1 MSPGSFD
8 QLAREPIFVIGS
20 ARSGTTWISD
30 ILAAHPLVA
39 RIHESWLF
47 TSNNGVGALFTS
59 AHWPARPSGLGNLL
73 ERADVVKYVRTT
85 VIQIMSHALQPH
97 HRYLVEKSPNHI
109 YAIPLIQEI
118 FPDALFI
125 HALRD
130 GRDVCVSVRAAAQSW
145 SSDWQKTFGASISA
159 TAKAWKAETQLA
171 EANAKQLRHQFL
183 QIRYEDLAA
192 NPFENYRRIFDF
204 CGIPYTE
211 QHLEQIY
218 QSTDFKQNYPPDER
232 GFRRGGRV
240 GDWHK
245 RFSLIDALIF
255 NYYAGD
261 RLITLGYEK
270 DRFWLPDIGLRKNNQ
285 PQ

>member
-47 TSNNGVGALFTS
+47 TPNNGVGALFTD
-59 AHWPARPSGLGNLL
+59 AHWPSRPSGLGNLL
-73 ERADVVKYVRTT
+73 ERAEVVRHVRAM
-85 VIQIMSHALQPH
+85 VIQMMSHALQPH
-97 HRYLVEKSPNHI
+97 HRYLVEKSPNHT
-109 YAIPLIQEI
+109 YAVPLIQEI
-118 FPDALFI
+118 FPNALFI

-130 GRDVCVSVRAAAQSW
+130 GRDVCVSVQAAAHSW
-145 SSDWQKTFGASISA
+145 SPNWKQTFGASISA
-159 TAKAWKAETQLA
+159 TAKTWKAETQIA
-171 EANAKQLRHQFL
+171 ETNAKQLQRQFL
-183 QIRYEDLAA
+183 QIRYENLAS

-204 CGIPYTE
+204 CGISYTDYL
-211 QHLEQIY
+211 LETIY
-218 QSTDFKQNYPPDER
+218 QSTDFKQNYTPDET

-245 RFSLIDALIF
+245 RFSLIDAVTF
-255 NYYAGD
+255 NYFAGD
-261 RLITLGYEK
+261 RLIALGYEK
-270 DRFWLPDIGLRKNNQ
+270 NRLWLPDLGLWKK
-285 PQ
+285 